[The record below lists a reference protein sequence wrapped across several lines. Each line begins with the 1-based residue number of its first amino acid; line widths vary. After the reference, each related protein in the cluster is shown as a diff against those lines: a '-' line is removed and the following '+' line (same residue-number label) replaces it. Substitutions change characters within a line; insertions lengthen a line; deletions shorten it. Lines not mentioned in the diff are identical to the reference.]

1 MLNYL
6 LYTCIS
12 ISVIDGFGA
21 ESPSLDVTIIL
32 CGGCGSHGR
41 CDYDDVI
48 PTDNARYSSAVC
60 SCEKGYSGM
69 RTCFETDQKKHGIE
83 YSIDLPLSVFCFV
96 N

>member
-12 ISVIDGFGA
+12 ISVIDGIGA

-48 PTDNARYSSAVC
+48 PTDNARYSLAVC

-69 RTCFETDQKKHGIE
+69 RKCFETDQKKHGIE

>member
-1 MLNYL
+1 M
-6 LYTCIS
+6 
-12 ISVIDGFGA
+12 IDGIGA

-32 CGGCGSHGR
+32 CGGCGSHGS

-48 PTDNARYSSAVC
+48 PTDNARYSLAVC

>member
-1 MLNYL
+1 M
-6 LYTCIS
+6 
-12 ISVIDGFGA
+12 IDGIGA

-48 PTDNARYSSAVC
+48 LTDNARYSLAVC

>member
-1 MLNYL
+1 M
-6 LYTCIS
+6 
-12 ISVIDGFGA
+12 IDGIGA

-41 CDYDDVI
+41 CDYDDAI
-48 PTDNARYSSAVC
+48 PTDNARYSLAVC

>member
-12 ISVIDGFGA
+12 ISVIDGIGA

-48 PTDNARYSSAVC
+48 PTDNARYSLAVC

-69 RTCFETDQKKHGIE
+69 RTCYETDQKKHGIE